1 MCCARGYVNIPNGSN
16 RILGWGNVHFCPL
29 VTHTPSIQFQG
40 YSLVVSL
47 LMVVSNL
54 FYFEPQTTRCTFQK
68 HKFEK
73 EIQAGQAIGKVEE
86 DKTTELRKNPEYCKL
101 ETRFVRLHTYASIAN
116 LLALAAQAVHLW
128 YLAGH
133 LDTI

>member
-1 MCCARGYVNIPNGSN
+1 MFWCRREEGFPYQDAVGELHEPITF
-16 RILGWGNVHFCPL
+16 LPL
-29 VTHTPSIQFQG
+29 PLCNTIQG
-40 YSLVVSL
+40 YSLLVSL

-54 FYFEPQTTRCTFQK
+54 VYFEPQTTHCTFQK

-73 EIQAGQAIGKVEE
+73 EIGAGQAIGKVEE
-86 DKTTELRKNPEYCKL
+86 DKTQELRKNPEYAAL
-101 ETRFVRLHTYASIAN
+101 ENKFVRLHSYASIAN
-116 LLALAAQAVHLW
+116 LVALAAQAIHLW

>member
-1 MCCARGYVNIPNGSN
+1 M
-16 RILGWGNVHFCPL
+16 
-29 VTHTPSIQFQG
+29 
-40 YSLVVSL
+40 VVSL

-54 FYFEPQTTRCTFQK
+54 LYFEPQTTRCTFQK

-73 EIQAGQAIGKVEE
+73 EIQAGQAVGKVEE
-86 DKTTELRKNPEYCKL
+86 EKSTELRKNPEYCKL

-116 LLALAAQAVHLW
+116 LLALAAQAIHLW